1 MKTAA
6 AGIAAQYPDG
16 SYAALHMDRTGQVS
30 SAAGLELVAAVLAG
44 KAGKEAHRD
53 QITDCKS
60 HLAIDAKIKTGR
72 PMQYHQRSLMAC
84 RETGAVELWW
94 HKSHPERGD
103 ELCSEDDFGS
113 WMADKAA
120 DGPTGVSRYGRVLGH
135 EGNISPGGSSG
146 VFSRPPSCG

>member
-6 AGIAAQYPDG
+6 AGIVAQYPDG
-16 SYAALHMDRTGQVS
+16 SYAALRIDLTGQVS
-30 SAAGLELVAAVLAG
+30 SAAGSELVAAFLAG
-44 KAGKEAHRD
+44 KAGKEATTHRD

-60 HLAIDAKIKTGR
+60 LLAIDAKIKTGR
-72 PMQYHQRSLMAC
+72 PMQYHPRSLSAC

-103 ELCSEDDFGS
+103 EMWSEDDFGS

-120 DGPTGVSRYGRVLGH
+120 EGSVRDRPGSRGMAGY
-135 EGNISPGGSSG
+135 
-146 VFSRPPSCG
+146 